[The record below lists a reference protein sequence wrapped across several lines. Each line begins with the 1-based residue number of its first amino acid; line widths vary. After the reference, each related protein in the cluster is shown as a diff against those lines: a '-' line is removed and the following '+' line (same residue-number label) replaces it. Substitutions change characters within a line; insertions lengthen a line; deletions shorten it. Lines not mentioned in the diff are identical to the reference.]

1 MTDFNINWH
10 NHSLVSIDQY
20 EAIKSKSDPLEPW
33 FSDHFWSSLPF
44 KMSEFQDDFSNSMC
58 IFVNQLSE
66 WELSFMGCYPG
77 YPGPLGMLCDGLTTK
92 FEMLNNFMK
101 FRINFLSE
109 APWSLFK
116 ISDLEA
122 KIWKS
127 ASDVK
132 LWNFV
137 FFWNSSLSQSKTS
150 PRRWECPKSTR
161 EMCFLY
167 FSHFL
172 SFGYFTSKF
181 NILRCSTEE
190 IDLGF
195 WENIDIS
202 KFLCYPVT
210 KHPQCTGLVG
220 VTFDETHFQFQTLV
234 RKYLHGIWKNN
245 LKFTHFEGKWW

>member
-1 MTDFNINWH
+1 
-10 NHSLVSIDQY
+10 
-20 EAIKSKSDPLEPW
+20 
-33 FSDHFWSSLPF
+33 
-44 KMSEFQDDFSNSMC
+44 
-58 IFVNQLSE
+58 
-66 WELSFMGCYPG
+66 
-77 YPGPLGMLCDGLTTK
+77 
-92 FEMLNNFMK
+92 MK

-245 LKFTHFEGKWW
+245 LKFTHFEGKWWSKMVWKSGFQRIRLRFYCFILVYGYQRMIVPIYIEICHSYHFRENFQSRVLILFSLNSGPSFSSKIR